1 MKRNKFLDFV
11 NKWQSF
17 GLGFLLGSLFI
28 SSVSGNLPRIMSII
42 NFLIV
47 FMLIINISYQIK
59 LKNSMITERRKN
71 ETK

>member
-28 SSVSGNLPRIMSII
+28 SSVSGNLPRMMSII
-42 NFLIV
+42 N
-47 FMLIINISYQIK
+47 LIIVLILIFNRFYQIK